1 MCLLLDTSGTKTSM
15 PRRVQAATPMA
26 KDLFSNSWACGKFTH
41 QGVAEQNVWWY
52 NGGPGFEVFPNCL
65 SNGDRAQVYVFNN
78 TSYGNAQDPKHLG
91 SSSDLLLGNI
101 KPISEYGSSYSVFD
115 NIVVSTEA
123 TSGNAGKAPVYTA
136 AFWLT
141 NGATFSLVSATGNIF
156 WQSNPGKVDNRR
168 KSQHGRLGGWGS

>member
-1 MCLLLDTSGTKTSM
+1 MFVAGYFGYKNINAPSGAGCNT
-15 PRRVQAATPMA
+15 
-26 KDLFSNSWACGKFTH
+26 DGEGLIFDSWACGKFTH

-101 KPISEYGSSYSVFD
+101 EPISEYGSSYSVFD

-123 TSGNAGKAPVYTA
+123 TSGNAGK
-136 AFWLT
+136 
-141 NGATFSLVSATGNIF
+141 GACLYGGI
-156 WQSNPGKVDNRR
+156 
-168 KSQHGRLGGWGS
+168 LGD